1 MAAVSALRVLARRV
15 LVLGWG
21 TLADGP
27 LAVLPLGLPLGLPLP
42 LPLTL
47 FLPLG
52 LPLARALSLGLTL
65 PYGVPPLPARLRQHR
80 RRRRLVLLLVTGVPR
95 AR

>member
-27 LAVLPLGLPLGLPLP
+27 LAVLPLGLP